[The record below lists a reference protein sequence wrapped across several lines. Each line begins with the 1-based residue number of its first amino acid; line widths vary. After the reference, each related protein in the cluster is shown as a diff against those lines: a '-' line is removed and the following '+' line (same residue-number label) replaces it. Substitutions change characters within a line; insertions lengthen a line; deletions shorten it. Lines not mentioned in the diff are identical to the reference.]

1 MSADLIPLDS
11 EPAAD
16 GVVERL
22 EEVLAKAREGRISAV
37 AIAIVYRDGST
48 GDCRSKLPSIGTMA
62 GAVSVLLNRIC
73 RIITDKD

>member
-1 MSADLIPLDS
+1 MTAEVEVLES
-11 EPAAD
+11 EPP
-16 GVVERL
+16 GESVVERL

-62 GAVSVLLNRIC
+62 GAVSILHNRLC
-73 RIITDKD
+73 RIITDED

>member
-11 EPAAD
+11 APVGE

-22 EEVLAKAREGRISAV
+22 EETLALAREGRISSV

-48 GDCRSKLPSIGTMA
+48 GDCRSTLPSIGTMA
-62 GAVSVLLNRIC
+62 GAVSILHSRLC